1 MDAMRE
7 PLEAALE
14 QLAAGDG
21 DPLARVTATRD
32 AARWLEE
39 VGLVDAVERARAAGS
54 TWAQIGAA
62 LGVTGAT
69 ATTRFGGTPEER
81 EARARQSRERAA
93 QRNKIASEAIGAT
106 PRGELPGMS
115 VADAAEKLDVQ
126 LGTFRRRIQVA
137 REKNS
142 AAFAAAITVV
152 QLSPKREVMRV
163 VDLDAAAQI

>member
-14 QLAAGDG
+14 QLAPAGG
-21 DPLARVTATRD
+21 DPLVRVTAARD

-39 VGLVDAVERARAAGS
+39 VALVEAVERARASGS

-69 ATTRFGGTPEER
+69 ATTRFGGTSEER
-81 EARARQSRERAA
+81 EARAQQSRDRAA
-93 QRNKIASEAIGAT
+93 QRNRAASEAIGAT
-106 PRGELPGMS
+106 PRDELPGIS
-115 VADAAEKLDVQ
+115 VAEAAEKLDVQ

-137 REKNS
+137 RERNS
-142 AAFAAAITVV
+142 DAFRAAIALV

-163 VDLDAAAQI
+163 VDLEAAARI